1 MTDPEALRPSRDD
14 EPSTAADLPT
24 AAGPT
29 AAPRVSRPAGSNGA
43 AGAAGATGPAEQE
56 LTDEEAATAGED
68 GTPEDAEDGAEKEWW
83 DDPRMPW
90 KGKPGRNDI
99 LCWVGF
105 SLTGLYAL
113 VLLPLRPVL
122 LTANP
127 YLLAGLGGSRVSAVT
142 IGALAATGVGFWPL
156 GLLLGTIGAA
166 KFDPLYWW
174 AGKLWGR
181 GLLEMVSGRSP
192 RAARNAARAE
202 RLAQRFGALAIV
214 VTYILPLPSAVVY
227 ATVGAAGMRL
237 RTFLLVD
244 IGTAAVTRAIF
255 IYLGYR
261 IGEPAVH
268 VLEEVA
274 RYSWYLSI
282 ALLVGVLLTTLRQS
296 RRRRRAPA

>member
-1 MTDPEALRPSRDD
+1 MTDPEALRPSRTD
-14 EPSTAADLPT
+14 EPSTTPDATGADQLPGV
-24 AAGPT
+24 AE
-29 AAPRVSRPAGSNGA
+29 
-43 AGAAGATGPAEQE
+43 ATGPTEGSA
-56 LTDEEAATAGED
+56 LTRGDA
-68 GTPEDAEDGAEKEWW
+68 PEKENEKEWW

-105 SLTGLYAL
+105 CLTGLYAL

-127 YLLAGLGGSRVSAVT
+127 YLLAALGGSRVSAVT

-156 GLLLGTIGAA
+156 GLLLGTVGAA
-166 KFDPLYWW
+166 KFNPLYWW

-181 GLLEMVSGRSP
+181 GLLEMVSGRSA

-214 VTYILPLPSAVVY
+214 ATYILPLPSAVVC

-244 IGTAAVTRAIF
+244 LSTAAVTRGIF

-282 ALLVGVLLTTLRQS
+282 ALLVGVLLTTLRQA
-296 RRRRRAPA
+296 RRRRGSPA

>member
-1 MTDPEALRPSRDD
+1 VE
-14 EPSTAADLPT
+14 
-24 AAGPT
+24 
-29 AAPRVSRPAGSNGA
+29 RVSEPEQEPERTGA
-43 AGAAGATGPAEQE
+43 AAS
-56 LTDEEAATAGED
+56 GEPD
-68 GTPEDAEDGAEKEWW
+68 PPKEWW

-90 KGKPGRNDI
+90 KGKPSRNDV

-105 SLTGLYAL
+105 SLTGVYAL

-122 LTANP
+122 LGANP
-127 YLLAGLGGSRVSAVT
+127 YLLAALGGSRVSAVT

-156 GLLLGTIGAA
+156 GLLLGTFGAV

-181 GLLEMVSGRSP
+181 GLLEMVSGRSA

-202 RLAQRFGALAIV
+202 RLAQRWGVLAIV
-214 VTYILPLPSAVVY
+214 ITYVLPLPSAVVY

-244 IGTAAVTRAIF
+244 VLTAATTRGLF

-261 IGEPAVH
+261 VGEPAVA

-274 RYSWYLSI
+274 RYSWWLS
-282 ALLVGVLLTTLRQS
+282 LVLLAGVVISMVRQS
-296 RRRRRAPA
+296 RSRRTTAS

>member
-1 MTDPEALRPSRDD
+1 MSDLEPEPERAASAAEPEAP
-14 EPSTAADLPT
+14 
-24 AAGPT
+24 
-29 AAPRVSRPAGSNGA
+29 
-43 AGAAGATGPAEQE
+43 
-56 LTDEEAATAGED
+56 
-68 GTPEDAEDGAEKEWW
+68 KEWW

-90 KGKPGRNDI
+90 KGRPSRSDVW
-99 LCWVGF
+99 CWIAF
-105 SLTGLYAL
+105 SLTGVYAL

-122 LTANP
+122 LGANP

-156 GLLLGTIGAA
+156 GLLLGTFGSM

-202 RLAQRFGALAIV
+202 RLAQRYGVLAIV
-214 VTYILPLPSAVVY
+214 ITYLIPLPSAVVY

-237 RTFLLVD
+237 RRFLLVD
-244 IGTAAVTRAIF
+244 VLTAAATRGLLIW
-255 IYLGYR
+255 LGYS
-261 IGEPAVH
+261 IGEPAVR
-268 VLEEVA
+268 VLEVVA

-282 ALLVGVLLTTLRQS
+282 VLLAGVVLSMVRQS
-296 RRRRRAPA
+296 RGRRANA

>member
-1 MTDPEALRPSRDD
+1 MSEPEQEPERSGPAASD
-14 EPSTAADLPT
+14 EPDP
-24 AAGPT
+24 P
-29 AAPRVSRPAGSNGA
+29 
-43 AGAAGATGPAEQE
+43 
-56 LTDEEAATAGED
+56 
-68 GTPEDAEDGAEKEWW
+68 KEWW

-90 KGKPGRNDI
+90 KGKPSRNDV

-105 SLTGLYAL
+105 SLTGVYAL

-122 LTANP
+122 LGANP
-127 YLLAGLGGSRVSAVT
+127 YLLAALGGSRVSAVT

-156 GLLLGTIGAA
+156 GLLLGTFGAV
-166 KFDPLYWW
+166 KFNPLYWW

-181 GLLEMVSGRSP
+181 GLLEMVSGRSA

-202 RLAQRFGALAIV
+202 RLAQRWGVLAIV
-214 VTYILPLPSAVVY
+214 ITYVLPLPSAVVY

-244 IGTAAVTRAIF
+244 VATAATTRGLF

-261 IGEPAVH
+261 VGEPAVA

-274 RYSWYLSI
+274 RYSWWLS
-282 ALLVGVLLTTLRQS
+282 LVLLAGVVLSMVRQS
-296 RRRRRAPA
+296 RSRRSTTS